1 MLGPQS
7 LGRWLITV
15 SVQVLTEDQLT
26 DTDEQLLE
34 LLREGRV
41 TAPFAADAIDAS
53 QEYVRSRLK
62 RLVEHGHAR
71 KVYTGL
77 YELTD
82 DPAQGGGDGS
92 D

>member
-7 LGRWLITV
+7 LVRGSTTV
-15 SVQVLTEDQLT
+15 SLQVLTEDQLT
-26 DTDEQLLE
+26 ETDEQILE

-41 TAPFAADAIDAS
+41 TAPFAADVIDAS

-62 RLVEHGHAR
+62 RFVEHGHAR

-82 DPAQGGGDGS
+82 DPRGDEA
-92 D
+92 DD